1 MSNEDKDNLSM
12 RSNMSDKIRTYAEH
26 EYVVPARRQG
36 RRAFT
41 IAVRDVLDRLVEREG
56 LPRQNVPQVC
66 QALRSPRKFLNPLGL
81 EIEKVEGPEK
91 QTSTTVV
98 FHYRF
103 LGGPSGD
110 RRIDAK
116 HSEIANG
123 AEEDSPI
130 ERLWGLMRKEFAELG
145 GGEAF
150 LKRLRTDPEK
160 DRR

>member
-1 MSNEDKDNLSM
+1 
-12 RSNMSDKIRTYAEH
+12 
-26 EYVVPARRQG
+26 
-36 RRAFT
+36 
-41 IAVRDVLDRLVEREG
+41 
-56 LPRQNVPQVC
+56 
-66 QALRSPRKFLNPLGL
+66 L

-103 LGGPSGD
+103 HGKPSADKKSVPSVTPSAVNRASPSSG
-110 RRIDAK
+110 IAK
-116 HSEIANG
+116 
-123 AEEDSPI
+123 
-130 ERLWGLMRKEFAELG
+130 LYGLMREEFAAHG